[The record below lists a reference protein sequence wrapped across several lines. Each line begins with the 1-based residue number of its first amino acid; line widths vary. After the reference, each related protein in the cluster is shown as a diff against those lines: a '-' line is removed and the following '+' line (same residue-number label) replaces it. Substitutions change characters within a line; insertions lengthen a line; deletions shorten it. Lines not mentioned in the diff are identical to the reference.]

1 MSIMSLS
8 LYDIQELAASYQEL
22 RYRGLLLQLM
32 LLNRGYIAQKMM
44 QSLRKLLRVTIM
56 IWLVTWYEI

>member
-1 MSIMSLS
+1 MSIRIMSLS
-8 LYDIQELAASYQEL
+8 LYDIQELVASYYQEL

-44 QSLRKLLRVTIM
+44 QSLRKLL
-56 IWLVTWYEI
+56 ESPS